1 MQSRLWIVLLS
12 LLVAGLVSSGVVAYF
27 IDSAQNANDSFA
39 TAASWSE
46 PALLDDGFEGD
57 PWDAN
62 WDDNGN
68 TSWQRASNQVHSG
81 SWSALCDQGGGNPIT
96 TDDLGASS
104 ARWIQVNFWF
114 RPVLLDEG
122 DILVQIYNGSTYNTW
137 YDITNYPSYASGQWC
152 YFSEYITDSQYFKS
166 NFSLRLDGAGLIEG
180 TESFYLDDVLI
191 YMLTVP

>member
-1 MQSRLWIVLLS
+1 

-68 TSWQRASNQVHSG
+68 TSWGLEDTQVHSG
-81 SWSALCDQGGGNPIT
+81 LWAARATTTEKGPLT
-96 TDDLGASS
+96 TDDLDVAS
-104 ARWIQVNFWF
+104 AHWIRVTFWY
-114 RPVLLDEG
+114 RADNLEAGDLIVLR
-122 DILVQIYNGSTYNTW
+122 YNGSTYDTW
-137 YDITNYPSYASGQWC
+137 YDILSYSSYQPNTWC
-152 YFSEYITDSQYFKS
+152 YFNEYITDSQYFKS
-166 NFSLRLDGAGLIEG
+166 NFRLRFEAYNDETGDN
-180 TESFYLDDVLI
+180 FYLDDVNI
-191 YMLTVP
+191 IMLTVP